1 MINLCKFC
9 KEQGYNKEEYKNIE
23 NNINVLSD
31 ALIHEYFSID
41 AYYTVSEIQSI
52 LEEIG
57 LNEHKFYPYILNKIV
72 EKLY

>member
-9 KEQGYNKEEYKNIE
+9 KLQGYSKEEYNTIK
-23 NNINVLSD
+23 NNINTLSD

-41 AYYTVSEIQSI
+41 AYYTIGEIQSI
-52 LEEIG
+52 LTEIG
-57 LNEHKFYPYILNKIV
+57 LNEHKFYSYILNKIV

>member
-1 MINLCKFC
+1 MINLCKYC
-9 KEQGYNKEEYKNIE
+9 KEQGYSEREYKNIE

-41 AYYTVSEIQSI
+41 AYYTVSEIEE
-52 LEEIG
+52 LLKEIG
-57 LNEHKFYPYILNKIV
+57 LNEHKFYSYILNKIV

>member
-9 KEQGYNKEEYKNIE
+9 KNEGYSKEEYKNIK

-31 ALIHEYFSID
+31 ALVYEYFEYD
-41 AYYTVSEIQSI
+41 AYYTI
-52 LEEIG
+52 EEIKEK
-57 LNEHKFYPYILNKIV
+57 LKEISLDTHKFYPYILNKIV

>member
-9 KEQGYNKEEYKNIE
+9 KNEGYSEREYKNIK

-31 ALIHEYFSID
+31 ALVQEYFSND
-41 AYYTVSEIQSI
+41 VYYTVSEVQNM

-57 LNEHKFYPYILNKIV
+57 INEHKFYSYILNNIL